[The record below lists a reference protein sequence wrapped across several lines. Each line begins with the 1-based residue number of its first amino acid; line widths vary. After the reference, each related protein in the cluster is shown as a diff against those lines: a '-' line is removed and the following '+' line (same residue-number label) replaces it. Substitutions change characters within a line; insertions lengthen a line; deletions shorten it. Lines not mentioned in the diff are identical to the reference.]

1 MGCVVQRSRLCRYLR
16 RFAKKI
22 FTKTDLKMPYIL
34 KYIFK
39 ISIKYL
45 NENIIEIFFMKVK
58 TTLDKKIKRF
68 GKSRKVTTT
77 HYNFKVFFQNYL
89 ITTYKISR

>member
-1 MGCVVQRSRLCRYLR
+1 M
-16 RFAKKI
+16 
-22 FTKTDLKMPYIL
+22 
-34 KYIFK
+34 
-39 ISIKYL
+39 YL

-68 GKSRKVTTT
+68 GKSRKATTT
-77 HYNFKVFFQNYL
+77 HYKIEMIFQNYL

>member
-1 MGCVVQRSRLCRYLR
+1 MGYVVQRSVSCRHLR
-16 RFAKKI
+16 RFLNKI
-22 FTKTDLKMPYIL
+22 FTEIALKIPYIL
-34 KYIFK
+34 KDIFK
-39 ISIKYL
+39 IMNMYL
-45 NENIIEIFFMKVK
+45 NENIIEIFFMKLK

-77 HYNFKVFFQNYL
+77 HYNFKIFFQNYL

>member
-1 MGCVVQRSRLCRYLR
+1 MR
-16 RFAKKI
+16 RFSKKI
-22 FTKTDLKMPYIL
+22 FIKTALKIPYFL

-39 ISIKYL
+39 ISIMYL
-45 NENIIEIFFMKVK
+45 NENIIEIFFIKVK

-77 HYNFKVFFQNYL
+77 HYKIEIFFQNYL

>member
-1 MGCVVQRSRLCRYLR
+1 MQRSGSCSGLR
-16 RFAKKI
+16 RFLNKI
-22 FTKTDLKMPYIL
+22 FTEIALKIPYIL

-39 ISIKYL
+39 KCIMYL
-45 NENIIEIFFMKVK
+45 NENIIEIFFINLK

-68 GKSRKVTTT
+68 GKSQKVTTT
-77 HYNFKVFFQNYL
+77 HYNFKLFFQNYL

>member
-1 MGCVVQRSRLCRYLR
+1 MGHVVQRSHFCRYLR
-16 RFAKKI
+16 SLEIKI
-22 FTKTDLKMPYIL
+22 FKKTALKIPYFL

-39 ISIKYL
+39 IMNMYL

-68 GKSRKVTTT
+68 GKSQKPTTT
-77 HYNFKVFFQNYL
+77 HYNFELFFQ
-89 ITTYKISR
+89 S

>member
-1 MGCVVQRSRLCRYLR
+1 
-16 RFAKKI
+16 
-22 FTKTDLKMPYIL
+22 MPYIL

-39 ISIKYL
+39 KINIYL

-58 TTLDKKIKRF
+58 TTLDRKIKRF
-68 GKSRKVTTT
+68 GKSRKPTTT
-77 HYNFKVFFQNYL
+77 HYNFEIFFQNYL